1 MVHLPHVPGFAWV
14 HHAGVERQSAEESGR
29 KGKLATM
36 AAPRVQ
42 KKSLDH
48 PDETRDFGE
57 GQMQIATVTDFKVAR
72 VLLQPGW
79 KWSEHVKPLAQTDT
93 CQVRHTGYVVS
104 GQMKVVMDDRS
115 EADLAPGDAYV
126 IEPGHDAWIVGDE
139 PFVGVDVSVEMVEAF
154 AKEEEED
161 KGLIDR
167 AKDSLSGQ

>member
-1 MVHLPHVPGFAWV
+1 
-14 HHAGVERQSAEESGR
+14 
-29 KGKLATM
+29 M

-42 KKSLDH
+42 KKSLDY

-72 VLLQPGW
+72 LLLQPGW
-79 KWSEHVKPLAQTDT
+79 KWSEHVMPLAQTDS

-115 EADLAPGDAYV
+115 EADLGPADAYV

-139 PFVGVDVSVEMVEAF
+139 PFVGVDVSVETVETF
-154 AKEEEED
+154 AKEEEEEEED
-161 KGLIDR
+161 KGLIDK
-167 AKDSLSGQ
+167 AKDRLSS

>member
-1 MVHLPHVPGFAWV
+1 LVAPCRCLSNNPP
-14 HHAGVERQSAEESGR
+14 R
-29 KGKLATM
+29 KREKGEALAM
-36 AAPRVQ
+36 AAPRVH

-48 PDETRDFGE
+48 PDETRDFGQ

-72 VLLQPGW
+72 LLLQPGW
-79 KWSEHVKPLAQTDT
+79 KWSEHVKPLAQTDS

-115 EADLAPGDAYV
+115 EADLGPGDAYV
-126 IEPGHDAWIVGDE
+126 IEPGHDAWIVGNE
-139 PFVGVDVSVEMVEAF
+139 PFVGVDVSVETVETF

-167 AKDSLSGQ
+167 AKERLGGH